1 MRIGFLSLPVPGHLN
16 PMTAL
21 ARKLQSRGHDVVFI
35 SLADVAPFV
44 EAAGLPFVPCP
55 EEAYPAGSLGK
66 LVRRLSELSGE
77 EALHFTVN
85 AMMKGYTAS
94 LFESLPDTLSEA
106 AVDALVLDQYQPY
119 AELIPMHLGMPF
131 VQVSNALH
139 VDYTGRT
146 PICFVDWPY
155 QTGVDATARNM
166 EGVRRA
172 RMLLEPVT
180 AEAQAYARKVGLS
193 VDWNNPHS
201 TLSPLA
207 WVTQCPREFDFG
219 PAPDFPQFHY
229 AGPFHDGRGRMDFD
243 FPWQRLT
250 SQPIVYASM
259 GTLQN
264 GLVDIFRSITQAAV
278 GLKQLQFVLA
288 VGGQL
293 DPKQLGAIP
302 ANVMVVSYAPQIEV
316 LKRSSLCITHAGLNT
331 VLESLAS
338 GVPMLALPITND
350 QPGVAARIA
359 EKKVGVVLS
368 PDHASP
374 QNFVAAINQV
384 LGDST
389 FPDNVQRMQEA
400 IHRIDGLSIAAG
412 ILERSFDLEERELS
426 PVSRFLGDNQGSVAF
441 GRRIL
446 KKTQGGD

>member
-44 EAAGLPFVPCP
+44 EAAGLPFVPCS
-55 EEAYPAGSLGK
+55 EAAYPAGSAGK

-77 EALHFTVN
+77 EALQFTVN
-85 AMMKGYTAS
+85 TMMKGYTAS
-94 LFESLPDTLSEA
+94 LFESLPNTLSKA
-106 AVDALVLDQYQPY
+106 GVDGIVLDQYQPY
-119 AELIPMHLGMPF
+119 VELIPMHLRMPF
-131 VQVSNALH
+131 VHVSNALH

-155 QTGVDATARNM
+155 ETGVDALARNR

-172 RMLLEPVT
+172 RKLFEPVT
-180 AEAQAYARKVGLS
+180 EIAQAYANRVGLS
-193 VDWNNPHS
+193 IDWKNPHS

-219 PAPDFPQFHY
+219 RAPDFPQFHY
-229 AGPFHDGRGRMDFD
+229 AGPFHDGSGRMDFD
-243 FPWQRLT
+243 FPWQQLT
-250 SQPIVYASM
+250 GEPIVYASM

-264 GLVDIFRSITQAAV
+264 GLIDIFRSIAQAAV
-278 GLKQLQFVLA
+278 GLTELQFVLA
-288 VGGQL
+288 VGAQL
-293 DPKQLGAIP
+293 DPNQLGDIP
-302 ANVMVVSYAPQIEV
+302 ANVVVVSHAPQIEI

-331 VLESLAS
+331 VLESLSS

-359 EKKVGVVLS
+359 DKKVGVVIS
-368 PDHASP
+368 PDQASP
-374 QNFVAAINQV
+374 ANFVAAIKQV
-384 LGDST
+384 LADST
-389 FPDNVQRMQEA
+389 VRDNVHRVQKA
-400 IHRIDGLSIAAG
+400 IRSVDGLSIAAD
-412 ILERSFDLEERELS
+412 ILETAFGLEERQ
-426 PVSRFLGDNQGSVAF
+426 QGRSKIALTNVTM
-441 GRRIL
+441 G
-446 KKTQGGD
+446 

>member
-21 ARKLQSRGHDVVFI
+21 ARKLQSRGHDVVFL
-35 SLADVAPFV
+35 SLVDVAPFV
-44 EAAGLPFVPCP
+44 EAAGLPFVPVS
-55 EEAYPAGSLGK
+55 EAAYPAGSVGK

-77 EALHFTVN
+77 EALQFTVN

-94 LFESLPDTLSEA
+94 LFESLPDTLSNA
-106 AVDALVLDQYQPY
+106 GVDGLVLDQYQPY
-119 AELIPMHLGMPF
+119 VELIPIHLRMPF

-155 QTGVDATARNM
+155 ETGVDAQARNM
-166 EGVRRA
+166 EAVRRT
-172 RMLLEPVT
+172 RKLLEPVT
-180 AEAQAYARKVGLS
+180 AEAQAYAKKVGLS

-201 TLSPLA
+201 SLSPLA
-207 WVTQCPREFDFG
+207 WITQCPKEFDFG
-219 PAPDFPQFHY
+219 RAPDFPQFHY
-229 AGPFHDGRGRMDFD
+229 TGPFHDGRGRIDFD
-243 FPWQRLT
+243 FPWQQLT
-250 SQPIVYASM
+250 GKPIVYASM

-264 GLVDIFRSITQAAV
+264 GLADIFRSITQTAV
-278 GLKQLQFVLA
+278 GLKELQFVLA

-293 DPKQLGAIP
+293 DPKQLGDVS
-302 ANVMVVSYAPQIEV
+302 ANVLVVNHAPQIEI

-331 VLESLAS
+331 VLESLSS

-359 EKKVGVVLS
+359 NKKVGTVIS
-368 PDHASP
+368 PDQATP
-374 QNFVAAINQV
+374 ENFVAAIKRV

-389 FPDNVQRMQEA
+389 FWDNSRRFQKA
-400 IHRIDGLSIAAG
+400 IRSTDGLSIAAD
-412 ILERSFDLEERELS
+412 ILET
-426 PVSRFLGDNQGSVAF
+426 AF
-441 GRRIL
+441 GL
-446 KKTQGGD
+446 EAKQQGAA

>member
-35 SLADVAPFV
+35 SLVDVAPFV
-44 EAAGLPFVPCP
+44 EAAGLPFVPCS
-55 EEAYPAGSLGK
+55 EAAYPAGSLGK

-77 EALHFTVN
+77 DALQFTVN
-85 AMMKGYTAS
+85 SMMKGYTAS
-94 LFESLPDTLSEA
+94 LFESLPDTLSNA
-106 AVDALVLDQYQPY
+106 GVDGIVLDQYQPY
-119 AELIPMHLGMPF
+119 VELIPTHLRMPF
-131 VQVSNALH
+131 VHVSNALH

-155 QTGVDATARNM
+155 QIGVDALARNM

-172 RMLLEPVT
+172 RVLLEPVT
-180 AEAQAYARKVGLS
+180 SAAQTYARKVGLT

-207 WVTQCPREFDFG
+207 WVSQCPREFDFG

-243 FPWQRLT
+243 FAWQQLT
-250 SQPIVYASM
+250 GQPLVYASM

-264 GLVDIFRSITQAAV
+264 GLIEIFRSITQAAT
-278 GLKQLQFVLA
+278 GLKELQFVLA

-293 DPKQLGAIP
+293 DPKELGDIP
-302 ANVMVVSYAPQIEV
+302 ANVLLVSHAPQIEI
-316 LKRSSLCITHAGLNT
+316 LKRSSVCITHAGLNT
-331 VLESLAS
+331 VLESLTS
-338 GVPMLALPITND
+338 GVPMLAVPITND

-359 EKKVGVVLS
+359 DKKVGVVIS
-368 PDHASP
+368 PDQASSGT
-374 QNFVAAINQV
+374 FLAAINQV

-389 FPDNVQRMQEA
+389 FWENAERMQET
-400 IHRIDGLSIAAG
+400 IRRIDGLSIAAG
-412 ILERSFDLEERELS
+412 ILERAFDLEKRQLS
-426 PVSRFLGDNQGSVAF
+426 SVSRSLGDDQGSAAP
-441 GRRIL
+441 G
-446 KKTQGGD
+446 QW

>member
-21 ARKLQSRGHDVVFI
+21 ARKLQSRGRDVVFL

-44 EAAGLPFVPCP
+44 EAAGLPFEPVS
-55 EEAYPAGSLGK
+55 ETAYPAGAAARLA
-66 LVRRLSELSGE
+66 RQLSELSGE

-94 LFESLPDTLSEA
+94 LFDSLPDTLSNA
-106 AVDALVLDQYQPY
+106 GVDRLVLDQYQPY
-119 AELIPMHLGMPF
+119 VELVPMHLRMPF

-155 QTGVDATARNM
+155 ETGADAQARNM
-166 EGVRRA
+166 EAIRRA
-172 RMLLEPVT
+172 RKLLEPVT
-180 AEAQAYARKVGLS
+180 AEAQAYAKKVGLS

-219 PAPDFPQFHY
+219 RAPDFPQFHY
-229 AGPFHDGRGRMDFD
+229 AGPFHDGRGRIDFH
-243 FPWQRLT
+243 FPWQQLT
-250 SQPIVYASM
+250 GKPIVYASM

-264 GLVDIFRSITQAAV
+264 GLIDIFRSITQAAI
-278 GLKQLQFVLA
+278 GLKELQFVLSI
-288 VGGQL
+288 GGNL
-293 DPKQLGAIP
+293 DPKLLGDIP
-302 ANVMVVSYAPQIEV
+302 ANVLVVSQAPQIEIV
-316 LKRSSLCITHAGLNT
+316 KRSSLCITHGGLNT
-331 VLESLAS
+331 ALESLSS
-338 GVPMLALPITND
+338 GVPMIALPITND

-359 EKKVGVVLS
+359 NKKVGVVIS
-368 PDHASP
+368 PDQANP
-374 QNFVAAINQV
+374 ENFVTAIKRV

-389 FPDNVQRMQEA
+389 FWDNARRVQKA
-400 IHRIDGLSIAAG
+400 IRRTDGLATAAD
-412 ILERSFDLEERELS
+412 ILET
-426 PVSRFLGDNQGSVAF
+426 AF
-441 GRRIL
+441 GLKARR
-446 KKTQGGD
+446 QGAA

>member
-21 ARKLQSRGHDVVFI
+21 ARKLQSRGHDVVFM
-35 SLADVAPFV
+35 SLSDVSPFV
-44 EAAGLPFVPCP
+44 EAAGLPFVPCA
-55 EEAYPAGSLGK
+55 ETAYPAGSLGK

-85 AMMKGYTAS
+85 AMMKGYTTS

-106 AVDALVLDQYQPY
+106 AVDGLVLDQYQPY
-119 AELIPMHLGMPF
+119 VELMPMHLGLPF
-131 VQVSNALH
+131 VQVSNALY

-155 QTGVDATARNM
+155 QTGVDALARNM
-166 EGVRRA
+166 EGIRCA
-172 RMLLEPVT
+172 RILLEPVT
-180 AEAQAYARKVGLS
+180 ATAQTYARKVGLS

-219 PAPDFPQFHY
+219 AAPDFPQFHY
-229 AGPFHDGRGRMDFD
+229 AGPFHDGRGRMEFD

-250 SQPIVYASM
+250 GEPIVYASM

-264 GLVDIFRSITQAAV
+264 GLMDIFRSIAQAAV
-278 GLKQLQFVLA
+278 GLKESQFVLA
-288 VGGQL
+288 VGGQF
-293 DPKQLGAIP
+293 DPKELGAVP
-302 ANVMVVSYAPQIEV
+302 ANVLIVSYAPQIEI

-331 VLESLAS
+331 ALESLS
-338 GVPMLALPITND
+338 NGVPMLALPITND

-359 EKKVGVVLS
+359 EKNVGVVLS
-368 PDHASP
+368 PHHASP
-374 QNFVAAINQV
+374 RNFVAAINQV
-384 LGDST
+384 LGDYVLR
-389 FPDNVQRMQEA
+389 DNVQRMQKV
-400 IHRIDGLSIAAG
+400 IRKIDGLSIAAG
-412 ILERSFDLEERELS
+412 ILETAFDLDESEL
-426 PVSRFLGDNQGSVAF
+426 
-441 GRRIL
+441 
-446 KKTQGGD
+446 

>member
-1 MRIGFLSLPVPGHLN
+1 MRIGFLSLAVPGHLN

-21 ARKLQSRGHDVVFI
+21 ARKLQSRGHDVVFL

-44 EAAGLPFVPCP
+44 EAAGLPFVPVS
-55 EEAYPAGSLGK
+55 ETAYPAGAAAK
-66 LVRRLSELSGE
+66 LVRRLSGLSGE

-94 LFESLPDTLSEA
+94 LFESLPDTLSKA
-106 AVDALVLDQYQPY
+106 GVDAIVLDQYQPY
-119 AELIPMHLGMPF
+119 VELIPMHLRMPF

-155 QTGVDATARNM
+155 ETRVDALARNV
-166 EGVRRA
+166 EAVRRT
-172 RMLLEPVT
+172 RILLEPVT
-180 AEAQAYARKVGLS
+180 AEAQAYAKEVGLS
-193 VDWNNPHS
+193 IDWNNPHA

-219 PAPDFPQFHY
+219 RAPDFPQFHY
-229 AGPFHDGRGRMDFD
+229 AGPFHDGRGRIDFD
-243 FPWQRLT
+243 FPWQQLT
-250 SQPIVYASM
+250 GEPIVYASM

-264 GLVDIFRSITQAAV
+264 GLIDIFRSIAQAAV
-278 GLKQLQFVLA
+278 GLKKLQFVLA

-293 DPKQLGAIP
+293 DSKHIGDVP
-302 ANVMVVSYAPQIEV
+302 ANVVVVSHAPQIEI

-331 VLESLAS
+331 ALESLSS

-359 EKKVGVVLS
+359 NKKVGIVMPS
-368 PDHASP
+368 DQASP
-374 QNFVAAINQV
+374 GNFLAAIKRV

-389 FPDNVQRMQEA
+389 VRENVQRMQKA
-400 IHRIDGLSIAAG
+400 IRRADGLSIAAD
-412 ILERSFDLEERELS
+412 ILETAIGLKVRQ
-426 PVSRFLGDNQGSVAF
+426 QGAA
-441 GRRIL
+441 
-446 KKTQGGD
+446 

>member
-16 PMTAL
+16 PMTTL

-44 EAAGLPFVPCP
+44 EAAGLPFVPCS
-55 EEAYPAGSLGK
+55 EAAYPAGSLGK

-77 EALHFTVN
+77 DALHFTVN

-94 LFESLPDTLSEA
+94 LFESLPDTLSKVG
-106 AVDALVLDQYQPY
+106 VDRIVLDQYQPY
-119 AELIPMHLGMPF
+119 VELIPMHLRMPF
-131 VQVSNALH
+131 VHVSNALH

-146 PICFVDWPY
+146 PICFLDWPY
-155 QTGVDATARNM
+155 QTGVDALSKNI

-180 AEAQAYARKVGLS
+180 AVAQAYAGKVGLS

-219 PAPDFPQFHY
+219 CPPDFPQFHY
-229 AGPFHDGRGRMDFD
+229 AGPFHDGRGRIDFD
-243 FPWQRLT
+243 FPWQQLT
-250 SQPIVYASM
+250 GEPIVYASM

-264 GLVDIFRSITQAAV
+264 GLVDIFRSITQAAI
-278 GLKQLQFVLA
+278 GFKELQFVLA

-293 DPKQLGAIP
+293 DPKQLGAVP
-302 ANVMVVSYAPQIEV
+302 ANVMAVSHAPQIEV

-331 VLESLAS
+331 ALESLS
-338 GVPMLALPITND
+338 KGVPMIALPITND

-359 EKKVGVVLS
+359 DKKLGAVIS
-368 PDHASP
+368 PDQGSP
-374 QNFVAAINQV
+374 ANFVATIKRV

-389 FPDNVQRMQEA
+389 FRDNARRMQKA
-400 IHRIDGLSIAAG
+400 IRSTDGLSIAAG
-412 ILERSFDLEERELS
+412 ILERAFDLEERQ
-426 PVSRFLGDNQGSVAF
+426 LGAA
-441 GRRIL
+441 
-446 KKTQGGD
+446 

>member
-44 EAAGLPFVPCP
+44 EAAGLPFVPCS
-55 EEAYPAGSLGK
+55 ETAYPIGSIGK
-66 LVRRLSELSGE
+66 LVSRLSELSGE

-94 LFESLPDTLSEA
+94 LFGSLPDTLSKA
-106 AVDALVLDQYQPY
+106 GVDGIVLDQYQPY
-119 AELIPMHLGMPF
+119 VELIPMHFRMPF
-131 VQVSNALH
+131 VHVSNALH

-155 QTGVDATARNM
+155 ETGADALARNM
-166 EGVRRA
+166 EAIRRT
-172 RMLLEPVT
+172 RILLEPVT
-180 AEAQAYARKVGLS
+180 AVAQAYANQVGLS

-201 TLSPLA
+201 TLSPFA
-207 WVTQCPREFDFG
+207 WITQCPKEFDFG
-219 PAPDFPQFHY
+219 RAPDFPQFHY

-243 FPWQRLT
+243 FPWQELT
-250 SQPIVYASM
+250 GKPIIYASM

-264 GLVDIFRSITQAAV
+264 GLTDIFRSITQAAV
-278 GLKQLQFVLA
+278 GLKELQFVLA

-293 DPKQLGAIP
+293 DPKQLGDVP
-302 ANVMVVSYAPQIEV
+302 ANVVMVSHAPQIEI

-331 VLESLAS
+331 VLESLSS

-359 EKKVGVVLS
+359 NKKVGVVIS
-368 PDHASP
+368 PDQATP
-374 QNFVAAINQV
+374 ENFVTAIKRG

-389 FPDNVQRMQEA
+389 FWDNARRVQKA
-400 IHRIDGLSIAAG
+400 IRSADGLSIASG
-412 ILERSFDLEERELS
+412 ILET
-426 PVSRFLGDNQGSVAF
+426 AF
-441 GRRIL
+441 GLQARQQGPAESQLRRINKSDL
-446 KKTQGGD
+446 SSKAVYK

>member
-35 SLADVAPFV
+35 SLVDVAPFV
-44 EAAGLPFVPCP
+44 EAAGLPFVPVSQT
-55 EEAYPAGSLGK
+55 AYPAGSLGK

-77 EALHFTVN
+77 EALRFTVN

-94 LFESLPDTLSEA
+94 LFESLPDTLSNA
-106 AVDALVLDQYQPY
+106 GVNGLVLDQYQPY
-119 AELIPMHLGMPF
+119 VELIPMHLRIPF
-131 VQVSNALH
+131 VHVSNALH

-146 PICFVDWPY
+146 PICFVDWPFEP
-155 QTGVDATARNM
+155 GADALARNL
-166 EGVRRA
+166 EGVRGA
-172 RMLLEPVT
+172 QKLLEPVT
-180 AEAQAYARKVGLS
+180 ETAQAYAKQVGLS

-207 WVTQCPREFDFG
+207 WITQCPREFDFG
-219 PAPDFPQFHY
+219 RAPDFPQFQY

-243 FPWQRLT
+243 FPWQHLT
-250 SQPIVYASM
+250 GKPIVYASM

-264 GLVDIFRSITQAAV
+264 GLVDIFRSIAKAAI
-278 GLKQLQFVLA
+278 GLKELQFVLA

-293 DPKQLGAIP
+293 DPKQLGEIP
-302 ANVMVVSYAPQIEV
+302 ADVVAVSHAPQIEI

-331 VLESLAS
+331 ALESLSS

-359 EKKVGVVLS
+359 NKKVGAVMS
-368 PDHASP
+368 PDQSSP
-374 QNFVAAINQV
+374 ENFVTAIKRV
-384 LGDST
+384 LEDYT
-389 FPDNVQRMQEA
+389 FRDNARRVQEA
-400 IHRIDGLSIAAG
+400 IRRADGLAIAVDT
-412 ILERSFDLEERELS
+412 LETAFGLEER
-426 PVSRFLGDNQGSVAF
+426 RQGAA
-441 GRRIL
+441 
-446 KKTQGGD
+446 

>member
-16 PMTAL
+16 PMTTL
-21 ARKLQSRGHDVVFI
+21 ARKLQSRGHDVVFL

-44 EAAGLPFVPCP
+44 EAAGLPFVPCS
-55 EEAYPAGSLGK
+55 ETAYPAGSLGK

-77 EALHFTVN
+77 DALHFTVN

-94 LFESLPDTLSEA
+94 LFESLPDTLA
-106 AVDALVLDQYQPY
+106 KAGVDGIVLDQYQPY
-119 AELIPMHLGMPF
+119 VELIPMHLRMPF

-155 QTGVDATARNM
+155 QTGVDALARNI

-172 RMLLEPVT
+172 RTLLEPVT
-180 AEAQAYARKVGLS
+180 AVAQAYAKEVGLS
-193 VDWNNPHS
+193 VDWNKPHS

-219 PAPDFPQFHY
+219 CAPGFPQFHY
-229 AGPFHDGRGRMDFD
+229 AGPFHDGRGRLDFD
-243 FPWQRLT
+243 FPWQQLT
-250 SQPIVYASM
+250 GEPIVYASM

-264 GLVDIFRSITQAAV
+264 GLVDIFRSITQAAI
-278 GLKQLQFVLA
+278 GLKELQFVLA

-293 DPKQLGAIP
+293 DPKQLGVVP
-302 ANVMVVSYAPQIEV
+302 ANVMVVSYAPQIDI

-331 VLESLAS
+331 ALESLSS
-338 GVPMLALPITND
+338 GVPMIAIPVTND

-359 EKKVGVVLS
+359 DKKVGVVMS
-368 PDHASP
+368 PDQASP
-374 QNFVAAINQV
+374 ANFVAAIKRV

-389 FPDNVQRMQEA
+389 IRNNVQRMQKA
-400 IHRIDGLSIAAG
+400 IRSADGLSIAAG
-412 ILERSFDLEERELS
+412 ILERAFELEERQ
-426 PVSRFLGDNQGSVAF
+426 QGAA
-441 GRRIL
+441 
-446 KKTQGGD
+446 